1 MKMKR
6 RSESPRIEG
15 RQDDRF
21 CNYYYKSPS
30 MSGETDKVGIDNHH
44 GGEISL
50 GERCCELE

>member
-50 GERCCELE
+50 GERCRELE